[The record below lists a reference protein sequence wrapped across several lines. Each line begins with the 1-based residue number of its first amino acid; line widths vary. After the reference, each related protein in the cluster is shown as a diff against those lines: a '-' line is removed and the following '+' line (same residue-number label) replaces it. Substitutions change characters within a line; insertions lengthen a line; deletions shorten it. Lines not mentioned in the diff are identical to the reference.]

1 MQHDRRALLIDGMGT
16 LISLD
21 APIPALVEVLRH
33 HFGVAVSEADARHA
47 LGAEIAFYRAHM
59 DQGRNAE
66 SLANLRARCARVLF
80 GALPVTVSADDGART
95 EALLAALRFTA
106 YDDARSALT
115 SARGHGA
122 RVIVVSNWDVSLLE
136 VLELVGLA
144 PLVDAV
150 VTSAAVGAR
159 KPEPAIFA
167 HALALAGTAPG
178 QAVHV
183 GDSLSED
190 VAGARGVGIRPVLLR
205 RDGAREAGVRTIA
218 SLAELT
224 WPEAR
229 NLGREP

>member
-1 MQHDRRALLIDGMGT
+1 MHDDRRALLIDGMGT
-16 LISLD
+16 LVSLD
-21 APIPALVEVLRH
+21 APVPALVAVLGRR
-33 HFGVAVSEADARHA
+33 FGAVVSEADARHA

-59 DQGRNAE
+59 DQGRDAE
-66 SLANLRARCARVLF
+66 SLADLRVRCARVLF
-80 GALPVTVSADDGART
+80 GALPVTVSADDDART
-95 EALLAALRFTA
+95 EALLEALRFTA
-106 YDDARSALT
+106 YDDARPALMA
-115 SARGHGA
+115 ARGHGA

-178 QAVHV
+178 DALHV
-183 GDSLSED
+183 GDSLAED
-190 VAGARGVGIRPVLLR
+190 VAGARAFGIRPLLLR
-205 RDGAREAGVRTIA
+205 RDGIREPGVRTIA
-218 SLAELT
+218 SLTELT
-224 WPEAR
+224 WTEAR

>member
-16 LISLD
+16 LVSLD
-21 APIPALVEVLRH
+21 APVAALVEVLGRR
-33 HFGVAVSEADARHA
+33 FGVAVCEADARHA

-59 DQGRNAE
+59 DQGRDAE
-66 SLANLRARCARVLF
+66 SLADLRARCARVLF
-80 GALPVTVSADDGART
+80 GALPVTVSADEDALT
-95 EALLAALRFTA
+95 DALLEALRFTA
-106 YDDARSALT
+106 YDDARPALI

-136 VLELVGLA
+136 VLERVGLA

-159 KPEPAIFA
+159 KPQPGIFA
-167 HALALAGTAPG
+167 HALALAGTAPE
-178 QAVHV
+178 QALHV
-183 GDSLSED
+183 GDSLTED
-190 VAGARGVGIRPVLLR
+190 VAGARGFGIRPLLLR
-205 RDGAREAGVRTIA
+205 RDGIREPGVETIG
-218 SLAELT
+218 SLTELT